1 MDKGGY
7 IMKDPRLL
15 GQDAVQKATAAQLI
29 QYEREIAK
37 SFYDNAV
44 LPQMFPTETRNTPG
58 AASINWKQLKKPGKP
73 SYSLDGDEEDS
84 EQASYTPLTNEYVVV
99 NKMYHIKYY
108 ELQRAIM
115 SGFPLQTETASAI
128 GNLIAQEVDY
138 ALMQGVDKPPADLT
152 GIAEFP
158 NAQDAGAPG
167 GVWDVTT
174 NMYNDMLK
182 IVDKLAARGKST
194 GLKALFT
201 PGIIKVLYRLLSDG
215 VTTFDKMM
223 REWLKDLGID
233 SWWVSSHPFTQAT
246 GPTSTDKLTGA
257 DGTAT
262 NQVWVF
268 HPDAKIKIIYAHPL
282 QTVNRPVQDGDVYK
296 NVRLK
301 PTIKYGDDF
310 LIGYMDAIDTTT

>member
-1 MDKGGY
+1 
-7 IMKDPRLL
+7 MKDPRLL

-37 SFYDNAV
+37 SFYDNSV
-44 LPQMFPTETRNTPG
+44 LTQMFPEETRNTPG
-58 AASINWKQLKKPGKP
+58 AASINWKQLKEPGKS
-73 SYSLDGDEEDS
+73 SYSTHGDVEDS
-84 EQASYTPLTNEYVVV
+84 EQASYTPLTNNYIVS

-108 ELQRAIM
+108 ELQEALM

-128 GNLIAQEVDY
+128 GRIIAQEVDY
-138 ALMQGVDKPPADLT
+138 ALFQGVDTPLVVT
-152 GIAEFP
+152 GISEFT

-167 GVWDVTT
+167 GVWDVTS

-182 IVDKLAARGKST
+182 IVDKLAARGKSD
-194 GLKALFT
+194 GLFALFT

-215 VTTFDKMM
+215 TTTFDKMM
-223 REWLKDLGID
+223 REWLKDLGIVRFF
-233 SWWVSSHPFTQAT
+233 VSSHPFTQRA

-268 HPDAKIKIIYAHPL
+268 HPDAKIKIIKAHPM
-282 QTVNRPVQDGDVYK
+282 QTVARPAQDGDIYK
-296 NVRLK
+296 NVRAK
-301 PTIKYGDDF
+301 YTIKYADDF

>member
-1 MDKGGY
+1 
-7 IMKDPRLL
+7 MKDPRLL

-29 QYEREIAK
+29 QYEKEIAK
-37 SFYDNAV
+37 SFYDNSV
-44 LPQMFPTETRNTPG
+44 LTQMFPVETRNTPG
-58 AASINWKQLKKPGKP
+58 AESINWKQLIKPGKP
-73 SYSLDGDEEDS
+73 SYSLHGDVEDA
-84 EQASYTPLTNEYVVV
+84 EQAAYTPLTNKYAVI
-99 NKMYHIKYY
+99 NKMYHIKFY
-108 ELQRAIM
+108 ELQEALM

-128 GNLIAQEVDY
+128 GSLIAQEQDY
-138 ALMQGVDKPPADLT
+138 MLFSGLDVPAVVT
-152 GIAEFP
+152 GISEFP

-167 GVWDVTT
+167 GVWDDTSK
-174 NMYNDMLK
+174 MYGDMLK
-182 IVDKLAARGKST
+182 IIDKLAARGKST
-194 GLKALFT
+194 GLFALFT

-215 VTTFDKMM
+215 TTTFDKMM

-233 SWWVSSHPFTQAT
+233 RFFVSSHPFTQAT

-268 HPDAKIKIIYAHPL
+268 HPDAKIKIINAHSL
-282 QTVNRPVQDGDVYK
+282 QTVARPAQDGDIYK

-301 PTIKYGDDF
+301 STIKYADDF